1 MLYSS
6 HKGETSPKRTRS
18 WSDVVHRST
27 KSAYWNGNSILQNH
41 PSTFKEKEEELQWIS
56 SSATDPLIVAPK
68 RAKNSFIIFQ
78 SYLEKITEKDMIIL
92 MEYLNAK
99 VVMDNIEHERIMK

>member
-1 MLYSS
+1 MTLSTEVQKVLIGTETQYSRII
-6 HKGETSPKRTRS
+6 HQPLK
-18 WSDVVHRST
+18 
-27 KSAYWNGNSILQNH
+27 
-41 PSTFKEKEEELQWIS
+41 KEEELQWIS
-56 SSATDPLIVAPK
+56 SSATDPPTVAPK